1 MTAPAPPWPLPTN
14 PAAPPPDTPGR
25 VHIPWH
31 PDDPRLPTAANLPET
46 DLGLAER
53 FVLWCGD
60 HWRFRP
66 GIGWMRYDGVRWVWD
81 EHGHHARTEVQ
92 QVVRAISELEAH
104 SLPALSGDGRR
115 RSARDLRR
123 QWARSCETPRRIL
136 AALECAET
144 LPGMCVGE
152 DDWDPDPLAI
162 NTLTGYLDLRTGHL
176 HSHRPHHRCTA
187 VVNAPYHPHATSDA
201 LDRVLAHLSGG
212 DDAVRSFLGRWLGY
226 CLTGSMTAEVFLFLS
241 GAAESGKSTLFS
253 AFTRMLASYAETS
266 SPESFAPRLSTG
278 GATPELARLAGKRF
292 VYVPEAGGLRLDAS
306 RIKAIV
312 GGDPVV
318 ARLLHR
324 NPVTFRPRFKLAFTA
339 NELAVIPDDDAG
351 LRRRLLPLR
360 VDATVTR
367 RDTTVKATLEDTE
380 EGRAALLAFAVQGA
394 RRWLADGGDLAALQP
409 PPQVRDALTTYFA
422 EMDPLAEWWEERV
435 LVSETGA
442 TTTSRLHADYADWC
456 RDHGVRAVLG
466 IKGFAQR
473 LTARGFPVARDRT
486 TGSARLGLTLRC
498 FSGESPQTNARV
510 RSAAREHRIVSAVHY
525 S

>member
-1 MTAPAPPWPLPTN
+1 MTASAADWPADPQPMPG
-14 PAAPPPDTPGR
+14 APGR
-25 VHIPWH
+25 VWVPWPVTDH
-31 PDDPRLPTAANLPET
+31 RVSVAADMPET

-81 EHGHHARTEVQ
+81 EHGHAARTEVQ
-92 QVVRAISELEAH
+92 QVVRAVSELEAQ

-123 QWARSCETPRRIL
+123 HWARSCETPRRIM

-144 LPGMCVGE
+144 LPGMCVEE
-152 DDWDPDPLAI
+152 DAWDPDPLAI

-176 HSHRPHHRCTA
+176 HPHRPRQLCTA
-187 VVNAPYHPHATSDA
+187 VVNAPYNPAATSDA
-201 LDRVLAHLSGG
+201 LDRVLTHLSGG
-212 DDAVRSFLGRWLGY
+212 DDGVRGFLGRWLGY
-226 CLTGSMTAEVFLFLS
+226 CLTGSMAAEVFLFLS

-253 AFTRMLASYAETS
+253 AFTRMLGTYAETS
-266 SPESFAPRLSTG
+266 SPESFAPRLGAG

-306 RIKAIV
+306 RIKQIV

-324 NPVTFRPRFKLAFTA
+324 NPVTFQPHFKLAFTA
-339 NELAVIPDDDAG
+339 NELAVIPDDDVG

-360 VDATVTR
+360 VDATVAQ
-367 RDTTVKATLEDTE
+367 RDTSLKATLEDTE
-380 EGRAALLAFAVQGA
+380 EGRAALLAFAVRGA
-394 RRWLADGGDLAALQP
+394 RRWLADDGDLAALRP

-422 EMDPLAEWWEERV
+422 EMDPLLEWWEERV
-435 LVSETGA
+435 LVTTDGA
-442 TTTSRLHADYADWC
+442 TTTSHLHIDYAEWC
-456 RDHGVRAVLG
+456 HDHGVRNVLG

-473 LTARGFPVARDRT
+473 LTARGFPVASDRT
-486 TGSARLGLTLRC
+486 IGSMRLGLALHHSTARC
-498 FSGESPQTNARV
+498 GL
-510 RSAAREHRIVSAVHY
+510 
-525 S
+525 